1 MWLGFKSQGRRHI
14 WLSLLLVL
22 SFATRGFSS
31 GTPVFPSPQKPTFP
45 NSNSTRN
52 RVDEEPLCGCATS
65 KSLSW
70 SLLLERLYGWC
81 NHTYCIVAFV
91 LALRGYWWY
100 KRGRIFF
107 LFTPPCSLRACT
119 QAMVLLLLF
128 SNYWMLMSILMLR
141 RCLLLSVRVQVRDIK
156 DGLSYTYSS
165 NSSCH
170 SLRSN
175 FALLVMFVGRRS
187 ATVVRKICECFAVFS
202 SCTKTTVLTQ
212 PRPKCFQVAIPYS
225 ANSLYYINLPD
236 IAIYAFQIWSML
248 TGYEKLAR
256 GFEGIRNREIL

>member
-1 MWLGFKSQGRRHI
+1 MARWWEHSPPTNVAGVQISGSTPYMVEFVVG
-14 WLSLLLVL
+14 SLLCYERFFFGYSGFPL
-22 SFATRGFSS
+22 SSKTNVSKFQFNQES
-31 GTPVFPSPQKPTFP
+31 GRWRTTLWMCYLQIVIMIIIIRKVVWLMQSY
-45 NSNSTRN
+45 
-52 RVDEEPLCGCATS
+52 
-65 KSLSW
+65 
-70 SLLLERLYGWC
+70 LLHC
-81 NHTYCIVAFV
+81 CI
-91 LALRGYWWY
+91 
-100 KRGRIFF
+100 
-107 LFTPPCSLRACT
+107 FTPPCSLRACT

-170 SLRSN
+170 LLRSN